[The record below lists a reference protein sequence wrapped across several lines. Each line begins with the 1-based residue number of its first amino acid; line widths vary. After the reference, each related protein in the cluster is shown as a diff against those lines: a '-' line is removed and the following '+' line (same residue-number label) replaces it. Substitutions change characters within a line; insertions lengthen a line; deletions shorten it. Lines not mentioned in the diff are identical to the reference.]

1 MDRKALNYFV
11 GFKPRDLIYGSKS
24 SIKKISGAR
33 SGNSVS
39 IIWSHFWNHNS
50 NHMVKNQRNNLA
62 IFGQFLDLQEF
73 FKNRGLIFATS
84 DSDFRDLLEELFHKV
99 N

>member
-1 MDRKALNYFV
+1 
-11 GFKPRDLIYGSKS
+11 
-24 SIKKISGAR
+24 
-33 SGNSVS
+33 
-39 IIWSHFWNHNS
+39 
-50 NHMVKNQRNNLA
+50 MVKNQGNNLA

-84 DSDFRDLLEELFHKV
+84 DSDFRDLLEELFHMV